1 MPILRTDNWELKS
14 MKHVLI
20 IPDGFADRPLPVLKD
35 RTPIE
40 AARTPAMDTLA
51 REGEVGL
58 AVNVPKGMEPG
69 SDVACM
75 SLLGYDPLR
84 YHTGRA
90 PLEAVSLGVDL
101 ADGEVAFRANLVT
114 VVEGVM
120 VDYFAGHIKSRE
132 AAVLVQSLRAALE
145 GLPVKLYA
153 GVSYR
158 NLLVTDLTEAAEAR
172 TVPPHDITGQLI
184 QPNLP
189 TGPGSELL
197 LEVMDRAV
205 RALAGHEVNEVRL
218 SLGENAATAL
228 WLWGGGRRPKLEPF
242 AERYG
247 RSGAMISAVDLLRS
261 LGMLLAFDILKVPGA
276 TGYLDTDYA
285 AKGEHACRAL
295 EDHDLVVVHVE
306 APDEASHGGKALEKL
321 KSLERI
327 DQDIVAPIAELADRR
342 GDTRILVA
350 SDHATPIETRTH
362 TADPVPFLFWGPG
375 FSPNGAPA
383 FTEAAAKRTK
393 LVEKQGWKLMG
404 RLLGVEAA
412 SE

>member
-1 MPILRTDNWELKS
+1 

-20 IPDGFADRPLPVLKD
+20 IPDGFADRPLEVLKG

-58 AVNVPKGMEPG
+58 ALNIPKGLDAG

-101 ADGEVAFRANLVT
+101 AENEVAFRANLVT
-114 VVEGVM
+114 VAEGVM
-120 VDYFAGHIKSRE
+120 VDYSAGHIKSRE
-132 AAVLVQSLRAALE
+132 ATVLVQSLREALE
-145 GLPVKLYA
+145 GLPAKLHA

-158 NLLVTDLTEAAEAR
+158 NLLVTDLAETAGAR
-172 TVPPHDITGQLI
+172 TVPPHDITGQLVE
-184 QPNLP
+184 PNLP
-189 TGPGSELL
+189 SGPGSDLL
-197 LEVMDRAV
+197 REVMARSAK
-205 RALAGHEVNEVRL
+205 ALAGHEVNEVRL
-218 SLGENAATAL
+218 SLGENTANML
-228 WLWGGGRRPKLEPF
+228 WLWGGGRRPRLEPF

-247 RSGAMISAVDLLRS
+247 LSGAMISAVDLLRS
-261 LGMLLAFDILKVPGA
+261 LGMLMGFDILKVPGA

-285 AKGEHACRAL
+285 AKGEYACKAL

-327 DQDIVAPIAELADRR
+327 DQDVVAPIAELADRR
-342 GDTRILVA
+342 GDTRIMVA
-350 SDHATPIETRTH
+350 ADHATPIEVRTH
-362 TADPVPFLFWGPG
+362 TAEPVPFLLWGPG
-375 FSPNGAPA
+375 FAPNGAAA
-383 FTEAAAKRTK
+383 FSEAAAKKTK

-404 RLLGVEAA
+404 RLLGVEAQG
-412 SE
+412 